1 MFGKNWIKLLAIGGL
16 GFLLG
21 ALVGRQVGI
30 KVGHGQPIQI
40 DEPVQA
46 TNALTLYRGN
56 AEATDI
62 ETRLTISL
70 PTDLSRDAALA
81 ELAMVISQLEFCG
94 LPIKVAGIE
103 G

>member
-1 MFGKNWIKLLAIGGL
+1 
-16 GFLLG
+16 
-21 ALVGRQVGI
+21 LVGKQASRLAR
-30 KVGHGQPIQI
+30 QPIQI

-62 ETRLTISL
+62 ETRLEIAL

-94 LPIKVAGIE
+94 LPIEVAGIE
-103 G
+103 GRPPRSI